1 MKLWSVLNKRN
12 LVLLALLVCAFTMA
26 SISVAAQNLQNSDAT
41 QAPPKVVRTVYQGET
56 HVGRCCKLW
65 DASITV
71 TEPQDKLV
79 PIVVTFS
86 VDYRATA
93 PFYAGLRLNDGVCAF
108 YGPANVPTFSPENQA
123 SFSPATFRWVIMP
136 GDYKLA
142 KGPNVVTVC
151 GGGVDFFAEND
162 TITLGFNTLSA
173 ELVK

>member
-1 MKLWSVLNKRN
+1 MKVWSSFNLRN
-12 LVLLALLVCAFTMA
+12 LVSLALLVCAFTIA
-26 SISVAAQNLQNSDAT
+26 SVSVAAQNASPSDTAQT
-41 QAPPKVVRTVYQGET
+41 PGKIVRTVYQGET

-65 DASITV
+65 DAAITV

-86 VDYRATA
+86 MDYRATA

-108 YGPANVPTFSPENQA
+108 YGPEHVPTFSPENEA
-123 SFSPATFRWVIMP
+123 LYTPVTFQWVIQP

-142 KGPNVVTVC
+142 KGPNTVTVC

-162 TITLGFNTLSA
+162 TIVLGFNTLSA

>member
-1 MKLWSVLNKRN
+1 MKVLSVFNKRN
-12 LVLLALLVCAFTMA
+12 LVLLGLLVCVFTMW
-26 SISVAAQNLQNSDAT
+26 STSLYAQNAQTSDTA
-41 QAPPKVVRTVYQGET
+41 QAPPKIVRTAYTGET

-86 VDYRATA
+86 MDYRATA
-93 PFYAGLRLNDGVCAF
+93 PSYAGLRLNDGVCTF
-108 YGPANVPTFSPENQA
+108 YGPANIPAYSPDNEA
-123 SFSPATFRWVIMP
+123 SFTPATFQWIILP
-136 GDYKLA
+136 GDYKLV

-151 GGGVDFFAEND
+151 GGGADFFSEND

-173 ELVK
+173 ELMK

>member
-1 MKLWSVLNKRN
+1 MKVWSVFTKRN
-12 LVLLALLVCAFTMA
+12 LMLLALLACVFTIA
-26 SISVAAQNLQNSDAT
+26 SISVVAQAAATSD

-86 VDYRATA
+86 MDYRATA

-108 YGPANVPTFSPENQA
+108 YGPDNVPTFSPENFA
-123 SFSPATFRWVIMP
+123 SYTPVTFQWVIQP

-151 GGGVDFFAEND
+151 GGGADFFAEND

-173 ELVK
+173 NLLK

>member
-1 MKLWSVLNKRN
+1 MKVWSLFNKRN
-12 LVLLALLVCAFTMA
+12 LMLFALLVCAFTIA
-26 SISVAAQNLQNSDAT
+26 SISVAAQNAATSDTAPT
-41 QAPPKVVRTVYQGET
+41 PPKIGRTIYQGET

-71 TEPQDKLV
+71 TEPQDKVV

-86 VDYRATA
+86 MDYRTTA
-93 PFYAGLRLNDGVCAF
+93 PFYIGLRLNDGVCAF
-108 YGPANVPTFSPENQA
+108 YGPEYIPAFSPENETQFE
-123 SFSPATFRWVIMP
+123 SKTFQWVILP

-162 TITLGFNTLSA
+162 TVTLGFNTLSA